1 MINRGVDR
9 LVTVGPFD
17 PSARD
22 YLQRH
27 ARHPVSFVDT
37 LPAADRLAGALLFV
51 SDTNDD
57 AAATD
62 SAFEQGHLNMVRE
75 RDLVARFQL

>member
-1 MINRGVDR
+1 MPGI
-9 LVTVGPFD
+9 
-17 PSARD
+17 
-22 YLQRH
+22 
-27 ARHPVSFVDT
+27 PVSFVDT
-37 LPAADRLAGALLFV
+37 LPAADGLAGTLLFV

-62 SAFEQGHLNMVRE
+62 SAFAQGHLNMVRE